1 MNSDPPIIQKDMI
14 IIRNKRIELAQ
25 AAGKSE
31 KQTSALVN
39 PFACTARGYLISDE
53 GQLVLA
59 FNPRT
64 INILTLVDTIV
75 DLDLPIEPLEYWV
88 LVDDNV
94 DDCGEVYDN
103 WQLVYQANEDAQ
115 KAHQF
120 EKLEYAHLLTA
131 AIQKAMAAKS
141 LIGVGFDENTPAP
154 ISCPPPNPPLHSLSS
169 LTAEGFFS
177 RS

>member
-1 MNSDPPIIQKDMI
+1 MKTSLPVIQTDMI
-14 IIRNKRIELAQ
+14 IIRNKRIELSQ
-25 AAGKSE
+25 AVGKSVSQ
-31 KQTSALVN
+31 KSTPVN
-39 PFACTARGYLISDE
+39 PFMCSARGYLISDE
-53 GQLVLA
+53 GKLVLA

-64 INILTLVDTIV
+64 INILTLVDAIV

-103 WQLVYQANEDAQ
+103 WQLNYQTNEEAQ

-131 AIQKAMAAKS
+131 AIQKAIAARS
-141 LIGVGFDENTPAP
+141 LIRVGFDENTPAP
-154 ISCPPPNPPLHSLSS
+154 SSCPPPNPPLHSLSS
-169 LTAEGFFS
+169 LTVEGFFS